1 MNAEILKSYT
11 GNRNSLP
18 ALVLVNHDKVGSILM
33 SLCSPTML
41 LLLVQIALII
51 SSPSK
56 GWLKR
61 YNFVACDKLTASLR
75 HGMFRLS
82 FTNGK
87 CDEFESS

>member
-11 GNRNSLP
+11 GNSNSLP

-33 SLCSPTML
+33 SLCSPTLL

-51 SSPSK
+51 SSP
-56 GWLKR
+56 WLKR

-82 FTNGK
+82 FRNGK